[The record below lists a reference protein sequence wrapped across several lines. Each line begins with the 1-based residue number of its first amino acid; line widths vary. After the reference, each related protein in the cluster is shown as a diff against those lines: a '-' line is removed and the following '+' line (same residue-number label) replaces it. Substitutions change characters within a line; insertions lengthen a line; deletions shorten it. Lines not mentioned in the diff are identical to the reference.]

1 MHAVNMFL
9 SITLNVDITKLFC
22 GLYSMLLYVANG
34 GHIGVTTGG
43 HIGVT
48 TGGHI
53 GDFKGVTKKKG
64 KTLSFN

>member
-43 HIGVT
+43 HIG
-48 TGGHI
+48 
-53 GDFKGVTKKKG
+53 DFKGVTKKKG